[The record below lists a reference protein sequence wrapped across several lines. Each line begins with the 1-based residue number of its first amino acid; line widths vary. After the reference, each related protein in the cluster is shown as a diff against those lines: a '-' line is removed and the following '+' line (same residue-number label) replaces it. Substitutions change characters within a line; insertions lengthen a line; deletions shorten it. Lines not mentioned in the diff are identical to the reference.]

1 MKTAL
6 QTSPASSRLCQ
17 PMRMFAMAAS
27 VVAGKPIGL
36 GDPEKLTALSP
47 GAPHMTAG

>member
-36 GDPEKLTALSP
+36 GDHETLTDLSP
-47 GAPHMTAG
+47 RAPHMTPG